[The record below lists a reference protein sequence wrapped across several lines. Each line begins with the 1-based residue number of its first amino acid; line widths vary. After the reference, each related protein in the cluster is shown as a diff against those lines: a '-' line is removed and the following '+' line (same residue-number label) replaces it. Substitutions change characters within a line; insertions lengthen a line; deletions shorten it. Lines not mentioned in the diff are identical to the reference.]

1 MNAMKM
7 MTIVLWWQAW
17 FTPVR
22 QTWRRALRTRWQT
35 ETGVEVTGETIGWL
49 IAAIILVI
57 IGVGFA
63 LGPGSAWVNGIL
75 GTVTHIST
83 SST

>member
-1 MNAMKM
+1 
-7 MTIVLWWQAW
+7 MTTILMVWWAW
-17 FTPVR
+17 FTHGR
-22 QTWRRALRTRWQT
+22 QAAHRALRLRWQT
-35 ETGVEVTGETIGWL
+35 EAGVEVTGETIGWL